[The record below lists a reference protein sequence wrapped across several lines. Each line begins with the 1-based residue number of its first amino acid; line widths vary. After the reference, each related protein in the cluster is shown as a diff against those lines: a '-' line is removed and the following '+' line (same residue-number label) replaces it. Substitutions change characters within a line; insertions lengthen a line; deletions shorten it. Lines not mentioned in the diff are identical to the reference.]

1 MSETVAPGSIDD
13 GLPHVGRNEA
23 CACRVRIRRDHRE
36 PIARVN
42 AACHARIAKR
52 VRQPL
57 GIATRCAARAYERLR
72 DDAAKDVQ
80 RTRSEAA
87 HVETHALEPGA
98 ANRARDREH
107 RVLGRPLVEQSRT
120 DLDTREVIVISNAQ
134 IASHTE
140 LAKRTLGAL
149 DPSQALDGD
158 RGAVR
163 EAR

>member
-57 GIATRCAARAYERLR
+57 GIATRCAARAYEPEPAAFPTTLVHVGEHDLVPRARALAPECAVVKVR
-72 DDAAKDVQ
+72 GDHFTMLLMPDVLELAEVVTAWADAAIA
-80 RTRSEAA
+80 E
-87 HVETHALEPGA
+87 EPVPA
-98 ANRARDREH
+98 E
-107 RVLGRPLVEQSRT
+107 
-120 DLDTREVIVISNAQ
+120 
-134 IASHTE
+134 
-140 LAKRTLGAL
+140 
-149 DPSQALDGD
+149 
-158 RGAVR
+158 
-163 EAR
+163 